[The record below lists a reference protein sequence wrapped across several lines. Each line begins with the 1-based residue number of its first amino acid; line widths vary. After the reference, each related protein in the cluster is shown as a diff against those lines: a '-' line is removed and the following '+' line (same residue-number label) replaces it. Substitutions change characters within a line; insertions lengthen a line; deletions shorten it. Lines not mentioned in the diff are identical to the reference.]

1 MLGHLESMTQLLQE
15 ERDFYKREC
24 ELLRNMKEKSALM
37 SPPTRERV
45 MNYSM
50 SFWETWTEGNH
61 SYSLFHCKSFFFLML
76 IPFSLSWKNFL
87 FVRRKC
93 LQTDHVLGLL
103 SRTCKLLSSRSKNS
117 SKKKILWG
125 FCGHLSEDISGDL
138 TQPRARRFRLK
149 LRKEQA
155 KEVKR
160 LIWEFLQWRHG
171 SQSRAQL
178 FKRWI
183 GLPIG

>member
-61 SYSLFHCKSFFFLML
+61 SYSLFHCKRFFSNVNSLLPFLETFLICKKEML
-76 IPFSLSWKNFL
+76 ADRPRAWLPFAD
-87 FVRRKC
+87 
-93 LQTDHVLGLL
+93 LQTPFFPLEEFVG
-103 SRTCKLLSSRSKNS
+103 
-117 SKKKILWG
+117 KKILWG
-125 FCGHLSEDISGDL
+125 FCGHLSEVISGDL

-155 KEVKR
+155 KEVKS

-171 SQSRAQL
+171 SQ
-178 FKRWI
+178 
-183 GLPIG
+183 

>member
-61 SYSLFHCKSFFFLML
+61 SYSLFHCKRFFSNVNSLLPFLEKFLICKKEML
-76 IPFSLSWKNFL
+76 ADRPRAWLPFADLQTPFFPLEEFVEKKKSSEDFVVIWVKLSLGILHSLEQGVSDWNSERS
-87 FVRRKC
+87 RRK
-93 LQTDHVLGLL
+93 
-103 SRTCKLLSSRSKNS
+103 R
-117 SKKKILWG
+117 
-125 FCGHLSEDISGDL
+125 
-138 TQPRARRFRLK
+138 
-149 LRKEQA
+149 
-155 KEVKR
+155 
-160 LIWEFLQWRHG
+160 
-171 SQSRAQL
+171 
-178 FKRWI
+178 
-183 GLPIG
+183 

>member
-61 SYSLFHCKSFFFLML
+61 SYSLFHCKR
-76 IPFSLSWKNFL
+76 FL

-103 SRTCKLLSSRSKNS
+103 SRTCKLVSSRSKNS

-125 FCGHLSEDISGDL
+125 FCGHLSEVISGDL

-155 KEVKR
+155 KEVKS

-171 SQSRAQL
+171 SQ
-178 FKRWI
+178 
-183 GLPIG
+183 